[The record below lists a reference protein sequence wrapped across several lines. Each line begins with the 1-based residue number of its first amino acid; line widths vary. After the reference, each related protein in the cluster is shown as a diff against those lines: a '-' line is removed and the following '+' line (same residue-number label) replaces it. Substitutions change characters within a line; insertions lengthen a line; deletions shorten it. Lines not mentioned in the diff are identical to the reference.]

1 MVRAAVRS
9 TGEPKMQPTIKRGF
23 ADTSVGQ
30 VHYRFAGPAS
40 AQRTPPL
47 VMFHGSPSSSHSLA
61 RQIAN
66 LAESR
71 TVIAFDTM
79 GQGDSCP
86 PPSRDVTFV
95 DYARY
100 YAEALTSL
108 GPEYAKVDLFG
119 THTGGRIAAEFALGF
134 PQRTRKLILDGMRR
148 GPSDFWNEYAASL
161 DFSQYIDE
169 DGTQFYKAWSRLK
182 DSFYFFP
189 AYRRDPAHFR
199 GNPLPNAQ
207 ELHAYALEVFKGI
220 SWSHVPYQLAV
231 LYPSEERLPKITC
244 PTLVTC
250 APTDGPFADLEYVAR
265 LIKGAIAMAHPHKA
279 KMDAASDAEIAG
291 LAKMLADWLDGTS
304 C

>member
-1 MVRAAVRS
+1 
-9 TGEPKMQPTIKRGF
+9 MQSTIKRGF

-30 VHYRFAGPAS
+30 VHYRYARPAG
-40 AQRTPPL
+40 AQSSRPL

-61 RQIAN
+61 RQIRH
-66 LAESR
+66 LAKSR

-86 PPSRDVTFV
+86 PPSGDVTFV
-95 DYARY
+95 DYARF
-100 YAEALTSL
+100 YAEALASM
-108 GPEYAKVDLFG
+108 GSEFDRVDLFG
-119 THTGGRIAAEFALGF
+119 THTGGRIAAELALGF
-134 PQRTRKLILDGMRR
+134 PQRAGKLILDGMRR
-148 GPSDFWNEYAASL
+148 GPSAFWEEYAASL
-161 DFSQYIDE
+161 DFSQFIDE

-199 GNPLPNAQ
+199 GNPLPNGQ

-220 SWSHVPYQLAV
+220 EWSHVPYRLAV
-231 LYPSEERLPKITC
+231 LYPSEERLPKISC

-250 APTDGPFADLEYVAR
+250 APTDGPFADLEYVAQ
-265 LIKGAIAMAHPHKA
+265 LVPGAIAKPHPHQA

-291 LAKMLADWLDGTS
+291 LAKMLAGWLDRRS
-304 C
+304 VDS

>member
-1 MVRAAVRS
+1 
-9 TGEPKMQPTIKRGF
+9 MQSSTIKRGF

-30 VHYRFAGPAS
+30 VHYRTARPATAGS
-40 AQRTPPL
+40 APPL

-66 LAESR
+66 LGESR

-95 DYARY
+95 DYARF
-100 YAEALTSL
+100 YAEALSSM
-108 GPEYAKVDLFG
+108 GSEFDRVDLFG
-119 THTGGRIAAEFALGF
+119 THTGARIAAEFAIAF
-134 PQRTRKLILDGMRR
+134 PQRTGKLILDGMRR
-148 GPSDFWNEYAASL
+148 GPNEFWQEYAASL
-161 DFSQYIDE
+161 DFSQFIDE
-169 DGTQFYKAWSRLK
+169 DGTQFYKAWSRLR
-182 DSFYFFP
+182 DSFFFFP

-231 LYPSEERLPKITC
+231 LYPSEGRLPKVTR
-244 PTLVTC
+244 PTLTTC
-250 APTDGPFADLEYVAR
+250 APTDGPFKDMEYVAS
-265 LIKGAIAMAHPHKA
+265 LIPGAIAKAHPHKA

-291 LAKMLADWLDGTS
+291 LTSMLVDWLDQPS
-304 C
+304 VDS